1 MATQPNSTNR
11 VAARD
16 TLAPTLSTQP
26 LARWTRFL
34 SVSAKINYG
43 YALALSIA
51 VIGTTVGLVQGQRSY
66 EQARHQMDVAD
77 DEGGMLS
84 SLQGTLLEIQTH
96 QRELAL
102 QLAQPQAF
110 QQTNRELLADVI
122 DAKELLAELRE
133 FAQLNNDAKL
143 SALLQQYGNTIEA
156 YIRYLEAQMS
166 RIDLANLP
174 PEEIPRVQQLLSG
187 TVAAP
192 ETVEFHQFIHEL
204 NEFARTVRQKQA
216 AADEEQ
222 SRATVL
228 QAQIILAS
236 VGLSIAIAALLAF
249 VTSRTI
255 SRPIESLTRVTQKIT
270 EESNF
275 DLQAPVTTRDEI
287 GLLAVSFNQLVQ
299 RVKQLLEEQ
308 AAALEREREMQEAK
322 LIQSEKMSSLG
333 RMLAGVAHEIN
344 NPVNFIYGNL
354 GHAHNYMEDLLKLL
368 RTYETEIPN
377 PPLAVQ
383 DQIEEIDLEFL
394 AEDLP
399 KVLESMKL
407 GADRARQIVL
417 SLKNFSRLDDT
428 EPHSVNLHDC
438 LDSTLLILNN
448 RIKKDLVVTRN
459 YGDIPAIAGFA
470 GLLYQVFMNLLS
482 NAIDALE
489 EKPVEQGS
497 RQITIVTQRLDTD
510 RVMVKII
517 DNGLGMPPEVQ
528 SQVFDMFFTTK
539 PRGVGTG
546 MGLAISHQIIVEK
559 HGGTLECHSTAGVGT
574 EFAIALPIKYSPV
587 EATAPLSVPSVA
599 QV

>member
-1 MATQPNSTNR
+1 MATQPNSTN
-11 VAARD
+11 
-16 TLAPTLSTQP
+16 LAKADDNSAPALSAPP
-26 LARWTRFL
+26 LNRLNRFF
-34 SVSAKINYG
+34 SVSAKINCG

-51 VIGTTVGLVQGQRSY
+51 VIGTTVGLVQGHRAY

-84 SLQGTLLEIQTH
+84 SLQGGLLEIQTH

-102 QLAQPQAF
+102 QIAQPQAF
-110 QQTNRELLADVI
+110 QQTNQDLLGHVSGVQ
-122 DAKELLAELRE
+122 ELLAELRE
-133 FAQLNNDAKL
+133 FAQINNDVKL
-143 SALLQQYGNTIEA
+143 SAFLQQYGNTVEA
-156 YIRYLEAQMS
+156 YTRYLEAQIS

-174 PEEIPRVQQLLSG
+174 PEEIPQVQQVLSG

-192 ETVEFHQFIHEL
+192 ETIEFHQFIHEL
-204 NEFARTVRQKQA
+204 AEYARTVRQKQA

-236 VGLSIAIAALLAF
+236 VGLSIAIAAILAF
-249 VTSRTI
+249 LTSRTI

-354 GHAHNYMEDLLKLL
+354 SHAHNYIEDLLKLL
-368 RTYETEIPN
+368 RTYETEIAD
-377 PPLAVQ
+377 PPPAIQ
-383 DQIEEIDLEFL
+383 DQIEDIDLEFL

-399 KVLESMKL
+399 KVLDSMKL

-428 EPHSVNLHDC
+428 EPHPVNLHDC

-459 YGDIPAIAGFA
+459 YGDLPVIEGFA

-489 EKPVEQGS
+489 EKPVEEGS

-517 DNGLGMPPEVQ
+517 DNGMGMPPEVQ
-528 SQVFDMFFTTK
+528 AQVFDMFFTTK

-574 EFAIALPIKYSPV
+574 EFAIALPIKSSPV
-587 EATAPLSVPSVA
+587 ETTAPVSAPSVA